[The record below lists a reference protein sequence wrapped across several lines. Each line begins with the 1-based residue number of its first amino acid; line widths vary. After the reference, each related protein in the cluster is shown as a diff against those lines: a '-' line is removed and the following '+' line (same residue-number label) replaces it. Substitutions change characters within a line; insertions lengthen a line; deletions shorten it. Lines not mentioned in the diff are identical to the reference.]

1 LWRGI
6 AIKIVEVAGGE
17 KAGKPYVAV
26 FHADIALGNVRK
38 NFECL
43 RKTLAYIHDYDIALL
58 ILPYAHP
65 YGPVTPSS
73 TLELKNYLLST
84 KTGYLRDLVILAKNY
99 GVNVLLPGFYENAG
113 PKKYVSAV
121 MVKGG
126 GDGSITR
133 YRKIFVTEA
142 EKSLG
147 ISPGSELRVFS
158 VNSLTLTVMLDNE
171 LFYPELARLNLSISD
186 FLVAGIPQNAPLK
199 YYDNVVKTVASVN
212 KAYVIVV
219 GARVFKT
226 GILYDS
232 MPTILV
238 NPNGDVE
245 YRYGE
250 DEQGLVL
257 IPAGKLKRSGA
268 KDFNELAKIYSLY
281 KKVLNKRGLKHGVG
295 ESRSGEDAE
304 SSRPS

>member
-1 LWRGI
+1 LWRGT
-6 AIKIVEVAGGE
+6 AIKIVEVAGRE

-26 FHADIALGNVRK
+26 FHANIVLGNSRR
-38 NFECL
+38 NLECL

-99 GVNVLLPGFYENAG
+99 GVNILLPGFYESAG
-113 PKKYVSAV
+113 PKKYVSAL
-121 MVKGG
+121 MVRGSI
-126 GDGSITR
+126 DGSITR
-133 YRKIFVTEA
+133 YRKMFVTGA

-147 ISPGSELRVFS
+147 ISSGSELRVFS
-158 VNSLTLTVMLDNE
+158 VNSLTFTVMLDNE

-199 YYDNVVKTVASVN
+199 YYDNVVKTIACVN
-212 KAYVIVV
+212 KAYVVVV

-238 NPNGDVE
+238 SPEGDAE
-245 YRYGE
+245 FKYSE

-257 IPAGKLKRSGA
+257 IPAEKLKRSRV

-281 KKVLNKRGLKHGVG
+281 RKVLERGLKHGAG
-295 ESRSGEDAE
+295 ESSSGEDAE
-304 SSRPS
+304 SSRPR